1 MLINFQLARQ
11 PRTDTAGAALLV
23 SSGLGADQ
31 LRQLF
36 DADIAGFTL
45 VEVGLQLVTFLLVKP
60 SLQTNKQAKNAEI
73 VQMIIKSTTV
83 NREDQLS
90 LQLD

>member
-45 VEVGLQLVTFLLVKP
+45 VEFGLQLVTFLLVKP
-60 SLQTNKQAKNAEI
+60 SLQTNKQAKM
-73 VQMIIKSTTV
+73 QK
-83 NREDQLS
+83 LFK
-90 LQLD
+90 